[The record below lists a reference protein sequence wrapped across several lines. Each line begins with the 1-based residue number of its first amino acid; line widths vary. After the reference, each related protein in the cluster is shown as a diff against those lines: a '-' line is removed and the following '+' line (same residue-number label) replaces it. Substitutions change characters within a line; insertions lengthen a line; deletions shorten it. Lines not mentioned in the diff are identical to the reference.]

1 MTALVYFS
9 CHFLLTAKCCELTCL
24 LGSSGVIYSFFFFSL
39 WRDNSKDEKRF
50 FFFFFLDTEVRK
62 SSLHFLPHS
71 CLTFS
76 VGKCMLCAHNWTEI
90 SELEVDPD
98 L

>member
-1 MTALVYFS
+1 MLFI
-9 CHFLLTAKCCELTCL
+9 L
-24 LGSSGVIYSFFFFSL
+24 FFFLL
-39 WRDNSKDEKRF
+39 WRDNSKDEKR
-50 FFFFFLDTEVRK
+50 FFFFLDTEVRK

>member
-1 MTALVYFS
+1 MLFI
-9 CHFLLTAKCCELTCL
+9 L
-24 LGSSGVIYSFFFFSL
+24 FFFLL
-39 WRDNSKDEKRF
+39 WRDNSKDEKR
-50 FFFFFLDTEVRK
+50 FFFLDTEVRK